1 MSDYLDPDQRAALR
15 EEDELVAG
23 LLGDYAVRR
32 DEATD
37 TRLADLLA
45 CAAEFG
51 DAAKLKLIALVA
63 LYEALRLSDDT

>member
-1 MSDYLDPDQRAALR
+1 MTDHLDPGEREVLR

-32 DEATD
+32 DDITD
-37 TRLADLLA
+37 TRLPDLLA

-63 LYEALRLSDDT
+63 LYEALRLSADT